1 MLKFFCKKFL
11 LLQLVQLDKNHS
23 PNYSDS
29 NSLNKFVINMTVSDS
44 KLLEACKAGDESA
57 WQTLV
62 ERYQRLVYTVPRRA
76 GLNEDQAS
84 EVFQEV
90 FTTFYEKVHQIEQ
103 PDRLHAWFVTTARR
117 KTWRLIQKSRNLISL
132 QGDDDDDDGMD
143 FEQLPDPAIL
153 PQQEMENL
161 QEQHRVRM
169 AVEDLDEK
177 CKELITML
185 FYVDESPSY
194 TEIAEILG
202 RPEGSI
208 GPTRARCLKKLLQL
222 LA

>member
-1 MLKFFCKKFL
+1 MI
-11 LLQLVQLDKNHS
+11 
-23 PNYSDS
+23 PN
-29 NSLNKFVINMTVSDS
+29 NSQ
-44 KLLEACKAGDESA
+44 LLEACKAGDEQA

-76 GLNEDQAS
+76 GLDEDQAA

-90 FTTFYEKVHQIEQ
+90 FTTFYQKVHEIEQ

-117 KTWRLIQKSRNLISL
+117 KTWRLIQKSKNLVSL
-132 QGDDDDDDGMD
+132 QSDDEDDDGID
-143 FEQLPDPAIL
+143 FEQIPDSAIL
-153 PQQEMENL
+153 PQEEMEKM
-161 QEQHRVRM
+161 QEQHRVRT
-169 AVEDLDEK
+169 AVEALDEK
-177 CKELITML
+177 CRELIKML
-185 FYVDESPSY
+185 FYESDSTSY
-194 TEIAEILG
+194 TEIAQRLG

>member
-1 MLKFFCKKFL
+1 
-11 LLQLVQLDKNHS
+11 
-23 PNYSDS
+23 
-29 NSLNKFVINMTVSDS
+29 MTVSDS
-44 KLLEACKAGDESA
+44 KLLEACKAGDEGA

-76 GLNEDQAS
+76 GLNEDQAA

-117 KTWRLIQKSRNLISL
+117 KTWRLIQKSRNLVSL

-143 FEQLPDPAIL
+143 FDQLPDPAIL

-177 CKELITML
+177 CRELIKML

-194 TEIAEILG
+194 TEIAGKLG

-222 LA
+222 LG